1 MKGFEDLLR
10 DYLHGARTLR
20 ASLPAPVTGMNTSTL
35 RNQEEE
41 KGRIMWSGSR
51 DLNPGPLRPERSA
64 LPDCATPRCSN
75 SIMRRRQGQP
85 NQVDLSNRGSIL
97 SVLILEAYC
106 RNVSVGLDLLAF
118 EERQQLLQLVVGRVS
133 VQDGIVHIETVI
145 PMGQQPAQ
153 LRNIRGEPVEP

>member
-1 MKGFEDLLR
+1 
-10 DYLHGARTLR
+10 
-20 ASLPAPVTGMNTSTL
+20 
-35 RNQEEE
+35 
-41 KGRIMWSGSR
+41 
-51 DLNPGPLRPERSA
+51 
-64 LPDCATPRCSN
+64 
-75 SIMRRRQGQP
+75 MRRRQGQP